1 MEDDTER
8 DIDGREQLPQ
18 VAFDY
23 IKGNLFRVVHVD
35 GAIGGA
41 TPNGGLHVAFFSE
54 RLPIPQQE
62 VRSINPDGSLGGI
75 IQSKVRPAI
84 VREMDFDIIMS
95 LPVAEGLVSW
105 LQERVTELK
114 TRISEAGEKPE

>member
-8 DIDGREQLPQ
+8 DIDRREQLPQ

-41 TPNGGLHVAFFSE
+41 TPNGGLHIAFFSE
-54 RLPIPQQE
+54 RLPIPQRE
-62 VRSINPDGSLGGI
+62 VRSVNPDGSLGGI
-75 IQSKVRPAI
+75 AESKVRPAI
-84 VREMDFDIIMS
+84 VREIDFDIIMS

-105 LQERVTELK
+105 LQERVT
-114 TRISEAGEKPE
+114 